1 MRKAALFDFLQRAP
15 TVPEQMAR
23 RVSTTALALII
34 SAQAAVSLLQQQQQL
49 QVEAWGKDSIRVRA
63 APTSR
68 GVNLHAPGALDAQ
81 PPASTAAADLQQ
93 PTDGSVPVVSGVL
106 NCTVSSDGRLEFF
119 RTGEESGEPLL
130 AEASVRVFGDTAYTG
145 VSNLT
150 LAFSLSKG
158 QKIWGLGQVESTALD
173 LSGQCQPTAP
183 DNGHIVIPLAHSST
197 GVSWFLNLPSFGT
210 VCVDAHD
217 KADRQFTWFSR
228 GAFNM
233 DLWVTASGKPAT
245 ALPQAI
251 SSYVEATGK
260 PTPFPAWTTGFW
272 QSKNRYRSTS
282 EVLGIAHEYQRLN
295 IPLSLM
301 IIDEGAWDLLGNE
314 GWGM

>member
-1 MRKAALFDFLQRAP
+1 VFRKKRLFLISC

-34 SAQAAVSLLQQQQQL
+34 SAQAAVSLLQQQQQQL